1 MGVGVEFSNTSVDS
15 SAVVTNVTSA
25 PRTDW
30 TNVYVTIE
38 ALLFLVI
45 CSGNALVII
54 AVCQFRRLRS
64 VTNYFLLSLAVA
76 DMLVGLVMPA
86 HIIFYLSPHLLE
98 NCYLCLS
105 RYASL
110 MTSCNASLFSMF
122 LVALHRYIA
131 VLHPL
136 HYHVLIQPAV
146 TRSLIAASWTFA
158 VIFGMLPFSGW
169 NTWDGR
175 NICRFEFVLP
185 ASYVYVFVIMPFFV
199 LSVVIITLYAR
210 LFWEAKLQLARVQPD
225 IGIHTTMRH
234 EIRRT
239 KVVVIYFK
247 VFIFGNSEDHCHV
260 SNYYN

>member
-1 MGVGVEFSNTSVDS
+1 MVVGVEGVNTSVDS
-15 SAVVTNVTSA
+15 YADVTNMTSA

-45 CSGNALVII
+45 CSGNALVIV
-54 AVCQFRRLRS
+54 AVCQYRRLRS

-86 HIIFYLSPHLLE
+86 HIIFYLRPELLE
-98 NCYLCLS
+98 NAYLCLA

-110 MTSCNASLFSMF
+110 VTSCNASLFSMF

-136 HYHVLIQPAV
+136 HYHLLIQPAV

-169 NTWDGR
+169 NNSDR

-185 ASYVYVFVIMPFFV
+185 AGYVYLFVITPFFV
-199 LSVVIITLYAR
+199 GSVVIITLYVR
-210 LFWEAKLQLARVQPD
+210 LFWEAKVQLGRVQPD
-225 IGIHTTMRH
+225 ISIHTTMRH

-239 KVVVIYFK
+239 KVSSITLKSLFMVVTW
-247 VFIFGNSEDHCHV
+247 
-260 SNYYN
+260 